1 MSQEESQS
9 KDKNQGI
16 SALLITGLLAIL
28 GTVTGELIKGYWEST
43 LADKDFQ
50 AKLILGALESDN
62 VKERKESLEFL
73 VTTKLITEADVV
85 QGISKTIDK
94 GIIPRFRPSDSTHW

>member
-9 KDKNQGI
+9 KDKNQGV
-16 SALLITGLLAIL
+16 SAFLITGLLAIL
-28 GTVTGELIKGYWEST
+28 GTVTGELINGYWESA
-43 LADKDFQ
+43 LADQDFQ

-73 VTTKLITEADVV
+73 VIAN
-85 QGISKTIDK
+85 
-94 GIIPRFRPSDSTHW
+94 